1 MLRPHGGASDTVCT
15 RLLSLEKPRGRG
27 RGRSLVPDG
36 LHLNLCFR
44 VLQKNRTNVGLGGEV
59 GKEREKR
66 DFKESA
72 GTVNCEVWQV

>member
-1 MLRPHGGASDTVCT
+1 MVS
-15 RLLSLEKPRGRG
+15 
-27 RGRSLVPDG
+27 DG